1 MYDQTPPDEID
12 PDLPEQEKADP
23 QDDAIPTH
31 GYHMLPVVG
40 IGGSAGSIGALHQLL
55 QHTPAASGLAFVVI
69 LHLSPDHESELAR
82 MLQKS
87 TTMPVVQVQETV
99 RMQADTVYVI
109 PPRKAMRTVD
119 NKLQLLD
126 LPAERQRHVVVD
138 TFFRALA
145 ESHGP
150 HATAVVLSGGD
161 GDGAIGIKRI
171 KERGGLTIAQ
181 EPEEAEVSG
190 MPRTAVSTGMVD
202 WVLPIA
208 EIAPRIV
215 DYHRNERAL
224 RLPPEAGPQVGQ
236 PGRSPGADE
245 STLREVLGFLRM
257 RTGRDFSY
265 YKRATILRRIGRR
278 MQVNG
283 IAALPDYLACL
294 RTRPGEAGALL
305 QDLLISVTNF
315 FRDGDCFTALQAHVA
330 ALFRGK
336 GAADPVRVWVSACA
350 TGEEA
355 YSIAMLLSEH
365 ARTLEVP
372 PPIQIFAT
380 DLDDEAIRVAREG
393 VYPATIEADVS
404 EERLRRFFVKEHRG
418 YRVRREVRE
427 MVLFAVHDVL
437 KDSPFSKL
445 DLVSCR
451 NLLIYLGREAQTR
464 VFETFHFALLPAGI
478 LFLGAS
484 ESVEDGSALFS
495 VVDKKHRLY
504 MQRSKPRI
512 GMPLPAG
519 PGTLALA
526 LEAQNAAR
534 TGPVVSGAARNALRT
549 GHLPSTMLDLG
560 GRVSSW
566 AEAHFRL
573 LEHVAPPS
581 LLVDAEHEILHLS
594 PSAGRYLL
602 YSGGEPSRN
611 LLRVVHPALR
621 IELRAALYRAAQS
634 ASAVDLPA
642 LPVDL
647 GGSEVVLVAV
657 QVTPV
662 PDVAP
667 GFLLVLF
674 RTVSD
679 APLHDG
685 QTVVTQPAGSDSAVH
700 HLDREL
706 ERLKSHLR
714 DTVEQYEASTEEL
727 KASNEELQAMN
738 EELRSATEELETSRE
753 ELQSINEEL
762 TTVNQELKSKVDE
775 LGHAN
780 SDMHNLMDA
789 TAIATVFLDRDLRI
803 TRFTPSAVA
812 LFNLIPTDVGRPL
825 SDLTSHLDYPNLGS
839 DAAQVLE
846 RLAPIEHEVDE
857 EGGNRFLVRML
868 PYRTLDDHI
877 GGVVLTFVDITE
889 RKRGQ
894 EALRRSEERFS
905 AIAEQ
910 ATVGLVQTTLE
921 GRISFVNRSYCAM
934 LGYDEKEL
942 LGRNVL
948 DLVAPEDRER
958 SAALLERLLQQ
969 GEAFQLEKRSLCK
982 DGSLKWTLNSVS
994 ALTDGQGRPGT
1005 VLIVST
1011 DISERKHAEEALRS
1025 SEERLRL
1032 VLENATEFAIFSTD
1046 LERRITGWN
1055 TGAQRLL
1062 GYQEADAVGRPLDML
1077 FTEEDQAA
1085 GAPQREVEVALRD
1098 GRALDDRLY
1107 RRQDGSS
1114 FWASAVLMP
1123 MHGASGKVVGFVKVM
1138 RDQSAS
1144 RRAQEEIERSQ
1155 AEMVAALEEKEA
1167 ARAALEAADS
1177 AKGHF
1182 LAVLSHELRNPLASI
1197 SGAAKLL
1204 LSEQAEPATRQRAA
1218 GIVDRQS
1225 LVVKSLLD
1233 DLLDVSRLQLGR
1245 LGLRRVPVLLED
1257 VVRSALETARPAID
1271 AGGHQLSVDLPPA
1284 PVVLD
1289 ADPLRMSQVLSNLL
1303 TNAAKYTPDGGRI
1316 ALEARHEEGA
1326 WLAICIADNGIGLE
1340 EQEIEALFEMFA
1352 QGGAAGERASHGLG
1366 IGLALVRT
1374 IVALHGGN
1382 VQGESAGRGQ
1392 GCRFTVRLP
1401 LPDGMTPEQAQ
1412 DHAAS
1417 PSAVAPLQQVLLVD
1431 DNQDA
1436 VWSLAMAMQM
1446 AGRAVHTAATG
1457 AQALALAPQL
1467 RPKAVVLD
1475 IGLPDLS
1482 GYEVARR
1489 IRESD
1494 WGRQAVLVAATGWG
1508 QENDRQAARAA
1519 GFDGHLVKPV
1529 DVAELLALL
1538 DQLWAAR
1545 QG

>member
-1 MYDQTPPDEID
+1 M
-12 PDLPEQEKADP
+12 ADRH
-23 QDDAIPTH
+23 DDAIPTH
-31 GYHMLPVVG
+31 GYHMQPVVG
-40 IGGSAGSIGALHQLL
+40 IGGSAGSIAALHQLL
-55 QHTPAASGLAFVVI
+55 EHTPPGSGLAFVVI

-82 MLQKS
+82 LLQKS
-87 TTMPVVQVQETV
+87 TPMPVVQVRETV
-99 RMQADTVYVI
+99 RMQPDTVYVI

-119 NKLQLLD
+119 NQLQLLD

-145 ESHGP
+145 ETHGP

-181 EPEEAEVSG
+181 EPDEAEVSS
-190 MPRTAVSTGMVD
+190 MPRSAVSTGMVD

-215 DYHRNERAL
+215 EYHRNERAL
-224 RLPPEAGPQVGQ
+224 RLPPEAGPQIAQ
-236 PGRSPGADE
+236 PGRNPAADE
-245 STLREVLGFLRM
+245 GTLREVLGFLRM

-283 IAALPDYLACL
+283 IAELPEYLACL

-315 FRDGDCFTALQAHVA
+315 FRDGDCFAALQAQLGS
-330 ALFRGK
+330 LFSGK

-355 YSIAMLLSEH
+355 YSIAILLTEY
-365 ARTLEVP
+365 ARTLEVS

-380 DLDDEAIRVAREG
+380 DLDDDAIRVAREG
-393 VYPATIEADVS
+393 VYPPTIAADLS

-445 DLVSCR
+445 DLVTCR

-464 VFETFHFALLPAGI
+464 VFETFHFALLPAGL

-484 ESVEDGSALFS
+484 ESVDDGSPLFS

-504 MQRSKPRI
+504 MQRSTPRI
-512 GMPLPAG
+512 AMPLPAG

-526 LEAQNAAR
+526 LEAQSAAR
-534 TGPVVSGAARNALRT
+534 DGPVFSGAARSALRS
-549 GHLPSTMLDLG
+549 GNLPPSMPDLG

-594 PSAGRYLL
+594 PNAGRYLQ
-602 YSGGEPSRN
+602 YGGGEPSRS

-634 ASAVDLPA
+634 ASSVELPP

-647 GGSEVVLVAV
+647 GGSELVLVAV
-657 QVTPV
+657 QVTPL
-662 PDVAP
+662 PEIAP

-674 RTVSD
+674 RHV
-679 APLHDG
+679 APA
-685 QTVVTQPAGSDSAVH
+685 PAHAGLAVATPPASNDSTAH

-789 TAIATVFLDRDLRI
+789 TAIATVFLDRALRI

-825 SDLTSHLDYPNLGS
+825 SNLTSHLDYPDLGN
-839 DAAQVLE
+839 DAARVLE
-846 RLAPIEHEVDE
+846 RLAPIEHEVDAQ
-857 EGGNRFLVRML
+857 GGNRFLVRML

-877 GGVVLTFVDITE
+877 GGLVLTFVDITE

-894 EALRRSEERFS
+894 EALRLSEERFS

-910 ATVGLVQTTLE
+910 ATVGLIQTSLE

-934 LGYDEKEL
+934 LGYEEKEL
-942 LGRNVL
+942 LGRSVL
-948 DLVAPEDRER
+948 DLVAPGDRER
-958 SAALLERLLQQ
+958 TEALFLRLLQH
-969 GEAFQLEKRSLCK
+969 GEAFQVEKRSLCR
-982 DGSLKWTLNSVS
+982 DGTLRWTFNSASV
-994 ALTDGQGRPGT
+994 LTDTQGRPST
-1005 VLIVST
+1005 VLVVST
-1011 DISERKHAEEALRS
+1011 DISERKHAE
-1025 SEERLRL
+1025 
-1032 VLENATEFAIFSTD
+1032 
-1046 LERRITGWN
+1046 
-1055 TGAQRLL
+1055 
-1062 GYQEADAVGRPLDML
+1062 
-1077 FTEEDQAA
+1077 
-1085 GAPQREVEVALRD
+1085 
-1098 GRALDDRLY
+1098 
-1107 RRQDGSS
+1107 
-1114 FWASAVLMP
+1114 
-1123 MHGASGKVVGFVKVM
+1123 
-1138 RDQSAS
+1138 
-1144 RRAQEEIERSQ
+1144 
-1155 AEMVAALEEKEA
+1155 
-1167 ARAALEAADS
+1167 
-1177 AKGHF
+1177 
-1182 LAVLSHELRNPLASI
+1182 
-1197 SGAAKLL
+1197 
-1204 LSEQAEPATRQRAA
+1204 
-1218 GIVDRQS
+1218 
-1225 LVVKSLLD
+1225 
-1233 DLLDVSRLQLGR
+1233 
-1245 LGLRRVPVLLED
+1245 
-1257 VVRSALETARPAID
+1257 
-1271 AGGHQLSVDLPPA
+1271 
-1284 PVVLD
+1284 
-1289 ADPLRMSQVLSNLL
+1289 
-1303 TNAAKYTPDGGRI
+1303 
-1316 ALEARHEEGA
+1316 
-1326 WLAICIADNGIGLE
+1326 
-1340 EQEIEALFEMFA
+1340 
-1352 QGGAAGERASHGLG
+1352 
-1366 IGLALVRT
+1366 LAL
-1374 IVALHGGN
+1374 
-1382 VQGESAGRGQ
+1382 QG
-1392 GCRFTVRLP
+1392 
-1401 LPDGMTPEQAQ
+1401 
-1412 DHAAS
+1412 
-1417 PSAVAPLQQVLLVD
+1417 
-1431 DNQDA
+1431 
-1436 VWSLAMAMQM
+1436 
-1446 AGRAVHTAATG
+1446 TA
-1457 AQALALAPQL
+1457 
-1467 RPKAVVLD
+1467 
-1475 IGLPDLS
+1475 
-1482 GYEVARR
+1482 
-1489 IRESD
+1489 
-1494 WGRQAVLVAATGWG
+1494 
-1508 QENDRQAARAA
+1508 
-1519 GFDGHLVKPV
+1519 
-1529 DVAELLALL
+1529 
-1538 DQLWAAR
+1538 
-1545 QG
+1545 

>member
-1 MYDQTPPDEID
+1 MTDQRPEDEID
-12 PDLPEQEKADP
+12 PDLPELEMAER

-31 GYHMLPVVG
+31 GYHMLPVVA

-55 QHTPAASGLAFVVI
+55 QHTPPGSGLAFVVVV
-69 LHLSPDHESELAR
+69 HLSPDHESELAG

-87 TTMPVVQVQETV
+87 TRMPVVQVRETV
-99 RMQADTVYVI
+99 RMQAETVYVI

-119 NKLQLLD
+119 NQLQLLD

-181 EPEEAEVSG
+181 EPDEAEVSG
-190 MPRTAVSTGMVD
+190 MPRTAVNTGMVD

-215 DYHRNERAL
+215 QYHRNEYAL
-224 RLPPEAGPQVGQ
+224 RLPPEAGPQIAQ
-236 PGRSPGADE
+236 PGRSPAADE

-283 IAALPDYLACL
+283 VAELPDYLACL

-330 ALFRGK
+330 SLFRGK
-336 GAADPVRVWVSACA
+336 SAADPVRVWVSACA

-365 ARTLEVP
+365 ARALEVP

-445 DLVSCR
+445 DLITCR

-464 VFETFHFALLPAGI
+464 VFETFHFALLPAGM

-504 MQRSKPRI
+504 MQRSTPRI
-512 GMPLPAG
+512 GMPLRAG

-534 TGPVVSGAARNALRT
+534 TGPVVSGAARNPLRT
-549 GHLPSTMLDLG
+549 GTLPPTMPDLG

-594 PSAGRYLL
+594 PSAGRYLQHG
-602 YSGGEPSRN
+602 GGEPSRN

-621 IELRAALYRAAQS
+621 IELRAALFRAAQN
-634 ASAVDLPA
+634 ASSVDLPV
-642 LPVDL
+642 LEVDL
-647 GGSEVVLVAV
+647 GGDGAERVAV
-657 QVTPV
+657 QVTPL

-674 RTVSD
+674 RSVPEGAQD
-679 APLHDG
+679 AG
-685 QTVVTQPAGSDSAVH
+685 QAVAAPPASNDSAVH

-789 TAIATVFLDRDLRI
+789 TAIATVFLDRELRI

-825 SDLTSHLDYPNLGS
+825 SDLTSHLDYPRLGS
-839 DAAQVLE
+839 DAARVLE

-894 EALRRSEERFS
+894 EALRQSEERFS

-910 ATVGLVQTTLE
+910 ATVGLVQATLE

-948 DLVAPEDRER
+948 DLVAPDDRPR
-958 SAALLERLLQQ
+958 SAELFARLPQ

-982 DGSLKWTLNSVS
+982 DGSLKWTFNSVS
-994 ALTDGQGRPGT
+994 LLTDAQGLPGT
-1005 VLIVST
+1005 VLVVST
-1011 DISERKHAEEALRS
+1011 DISERKHAEDALRN

-1085 GAPQREVEVALRD
+1085 GAPQREVQAALRD
-1098 GRALDDRLY
+1098 GRALDDRLH
-1107 RRQDGSS
+1107 RRQDGSI
-1114 FWASAVLMP
+1114 FWASGVLMP
-1123 MHGASGKVVGFVKVM
+1123 MHGPSGKVVGFVKVM
-1138 RDQSAS
+1138 RDQSAT

-1155 AEMVAALEEKEA
+1155 AEMAAALQEKEA
-1167 ARAALEAADS
+1167 ARATLEAADS

-1204 LSEQAEPATRQRAA
+1204 LAEQAEPATRQRAA

-1225 LVVKSLLD
+1225 LVVKNLLD

-1271 AGGHQLSVDLPPA
+1271 AGRHSLAVELPSE

-1316 ALEARHEEGA
+1316 GLEARRESSEQ
-1326 WLAICIADNGIGLE
+1326 LAICVSDNGIGLE
-1340 EQEIEALFEMFA
+1340 AQEIDALFEMFA
-1352 QGGAAGERASHGLG
+1352 QGGAIGERTGHGLG
-1366 IGLALVRT
+1366 IGLALVRS
-1374 IVALHGGN
+1374 IVALHGGA
-1382 VQGESAGRGQ
+1382 VQGESAGRGL

-1401 LPDGMTPEQAQ
+1401 LPQDMTPEQALRQ
-1412 DHAAS
+1412 AA
-1417 PSAVAPLQQVLLVD
+1417 PPEPAAAGLQQVLLVD
-1431 DNQDA
+1431 DNEDA
-1436 VWSLAMAMQM
+1436 AWSLAMAMEM
-1446 AGRAVHTAATG
+1446 NGRSVTTAATG
-1457 AQALALAPQL
+1457 SEALALAAEL
-1467 RPKAVVLD
+1467 RPHAVVLD

-1489 IRESD
+1489 MRESD

-1508 QENDRQAARAA
+1508 QENDRQAAREA

-1538 DQLWAAR
+1538 DQLRSAR
-1545 QG
+1545 RA

>member
-1 MYDQTPPDEID
+1 MNDRTPDQID
-12 PDLPEQEKADP
+12 PDLPEQEMAEQ
-23 QDDAIPTH
+23 QDDAIPAH

-40 IGGSAGSIGALHQLL
+40 IGGSAGSIGALRQLL
-55 QHTPAASGLAFVVI
+55 QHTPAGSGLAFVVI

-82 MLQKS
+82 MLQKA
-87 TTMPVVQVQETV
+87 TAMPVVQVRETL

-109 PPRKAMRTVD
+109 PPAKAMRTVD
-119 NKLQLLD
+119 NQLQLMD

-215 DYHRNERAL
+215 AYHRNERAL
-224 RLPPEAGPQVGQ
+224 RLPPEAGPQIAQ
-236 PGRSPGADE
+236 PGRSPATDE

-283 IAALPDYLACL
+283 IAELPDYLTCL

-315 FRDGDCFTALQAHVA
+315 FRDGDCFAALQGHVDT
-330 ALFRGK
+330 LFRGK

-464 VFETFHFALLPAGI
+464 VFETFHFALLPGGM

-495 VVDKKHRLY
+495 VLDKKHRLY
-504 MQRSKPRI
+504 MQRSTPRI

-519 PGTLALA
+519 PGSLALA

-534 TGPVVSGAARNALRT
+534 TGPVVSGATRNALRS
-549 GHLPSTMLDLG
+549 GNLQHAMPDMG

-634 ASAVDLPA
+634 ASTVDLPA
-642 LPVDL
+642 LPLDL
-647 GGSEVVLVAV
+647 GGSEVAMVAV

-674 RTVSD
+674 RAVAD
-679 APLHDG
+679 GPLQAG
-685 QTVVTQPAGSDSAVH
+685 QTVAAAPNSDSAVH

-789 TAIATVFLDRDLRI
+789 TAIATVFLDRELRI

-825 SDLTSHLDYPNLGS
+825 SDLTSHLDYPELGS
-839 DAAQVLE
+839 DAARVLE

-857 EGGNRFLVRML
+857 AGGNRFLVRML
-868 PYRTLDDHI
+868 PYRTLDEHI

-894 EALRRSEERFS
+894 EALRQSEERFS

-921 GRISFVNRSYCAM
+921 GSISFVNRSYCAM

-948 DLVAPEDRER
+948 DLVAPEDSVR
-958 SAALLERLLQQ
+958 AAELFARLLQQ
-969 GEAFQLEKRSLCK
+969 GAPFQMEKRSLCK
-982 DGSLKWTLNSVS
+982 DGASKWTLNSVS
-994 ALTDGQGRPGT
+994 VLTDGQGQPGT

-1011 DISERKHAEEALRS
+1011 DISERKHAEDALRS

-1062 GYQEADAVGRPLDML
+1062 GYQEADVVGRPLDML
-1077 FTEEDQAA
+1077 FTEPDQAA

-1123 MHGASGKVVGFVKVM
+1123 MHGPSGKVVGFVKVM

-1155 AEMVAALEEKEA
+1155 AEMAAALQEKEA

-1204 LSEQAEPATRQRAA
+1204 LSAQAEPATRQRAA

-1245 LGLRRVPVLLED
+1245 LGLRREPVLLED

-1271 AGGHQLSVDLPPA
+1271 AGGHQLTVELPPE

-1316 ALEARHEEGA
+1316 ALQARREDGA
-1326 WLAICIADNGIGLE
+1326 RLAISVADSGIGLDG
-1340 EQEIEALFEMFA
+1340 QEIETLFEMFA
-1352 QGGAAGERASHGLG
+1352 QGGGAGERASHGLG
-1366 IGLALVRT
+1366 IGLALVRS
-1374 IVALHGGN
+1374 IVALHGGS

-1392 GCRFTVRLP
+1392 GSRFTVRLP
-1401 LPDGMTPEQAQ
+1401 LPQDLAPEQVPG
-1412 DHAAS
+1412 HPAAAAA
-1417 PSAVAPLQQVLLVD
+1417 AVPLQQVLLVD
-1431 DNQDA
+1431 DNNDA
-1436 VWSLAMAMQM
+1436 IWSLAMAMQM
-1446 AGRAVHTAATG
+1446 NGRAVHTAATG
-1457 AQALALAPQL
+1457 AEALALGQQL
-1467 RPKAVVLD
+1467 RPQAVVLD

-1482 GYEVARR
+1482 GYELARR
-1489 IRESD
+1489 IRASD

-1508 QENDRQAARAA
+1508 QENDREAARAA

-1529 DVAELLALL
+1529 DAAELLALI
-1538 DQLWAAR
+1538 DQLWSAR